1 MGTELVKIDSAV
13 PATAELL
20 AAAGLTE
27 EELAAQTG
35 VMGME
40 GVRQEHIQIP
50 RLAIA
55 QPLSP
60 QMIRS
65 KPEYIEGLMVGQY
78 FNTVTREVYGDVVT
92 VVPVKY
98 SMSRIKFT
106 NNALDCRS
114 KNGIDGG
121 HYAETCKTC
130 QFSKWGSGREGK
142 GTDCKEYLNF
152 LVVETSTLQPMVISF
167 KSASL
172 SAGKT
177 WSTLILGRKIVLSN
191 GDRKPAPAFMTTYSL
206 KTVEKSSG
214 SGVYYVPVVSVAGP
228 SDTQLVTEGMA
239 LHKSFKGELDS
250 DAQDE

>member
-1 MGTELVKIDSAV
+1 MSKELAV
-13 PATAELL
+13 LNSSQELL
-20 AAAGLTE
+20 AAAGMTE
-27 EELAAQTG
+27 EELSAQTG

-50 RLAIA
+50 RLSIA

-78 FNTVTREVYGDVVT
+78 FNTVTREVYGDAVN

-98 SMSRIKFT
+98 SLSRIKFT
-106 NNALDCRS
+106 NNVLDCRS

-121 HYAETCKTC
+121 HYAEACKSC

-142 GTDCKEYLNF
+142 GTDCKEYINF
-152 LVVETSTLQPMVISF
+152 LVVEESTLQPMVISF
-167 KSASL
+167 KSSSL
-172 SAGKT
+172 AAGRT

-191 GDRKPAPAFMTTYSL
+191 GERRPAPAFMTRYTL
-206 KTVEKSSG
+206 KTVEKTSG
-214 SGVYYVPVVSVAGP
+214 QGVYYVPVVVVAGP
-228 SDTQLVTEGMA
+228 SAVSLVKEGMT
-239 LHKSFKGELDS
+239 LHESFKGELDNDAS
-250 DAQDE
+250 DE